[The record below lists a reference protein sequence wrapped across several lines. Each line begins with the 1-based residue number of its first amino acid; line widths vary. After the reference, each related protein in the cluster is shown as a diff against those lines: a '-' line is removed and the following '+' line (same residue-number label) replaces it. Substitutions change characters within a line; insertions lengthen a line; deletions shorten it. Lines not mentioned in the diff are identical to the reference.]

1 MRLTHTALII
11 GALATTIIA
20 APTSMATPAPLRA
33 CLATGAGSRCQWL
46 GNIKIANPQPVIAH

>member
-33 CLATGAGSRCQWL
+33 CLATGAEADVNGSATSRSP
-46 GNIKIANPQPVIAH
+46 IPNP